1 VKLSVSVI
9 TYNHERYIAQALD
22 SILMQDVD
30 FEFEIIVGEDCSGD
44 RTREIVRA
52 YQEKHPGLIRTILP
66 EKNLGNGGK
75 RILAQTLEMCRG
87 EYIARMDGD
96 DYWTSALK
104 LRKQVEFLDEH
115 ADCSMCYHDV
125 LVVYED
131 QSQEAH
137 TAVSAQQPIFSQADA
152 LFAGTFVPS
161 CSPLIRKS
169 ALLPLPSWYQN
180 LPSGDW
186 SMYLTAAEH
195 GMIGYLNE
203 VMGVYRVHRGGLWS
217 GLDPI
222 AQLRHLVELFVRLE
236 AATGE
241 RYRRQINW
249 ALSERYLRLA
259 RQHAHRGEH
268 FEARRYAQKALRRN
282 PLGRGIDRRRLLRYL
297 AKPYTSLLSRFV
309 ARLRQWP
316 NSRT

>member
-30 FEFEIIVGEDCSGD
+30 FEFEVIVGEDCSGD
-44 RTREIVRA
+44 RTREIVLA
-52 YQEKHPGLIRTILP
+52 YQEKHPDIIRTILP

-104 LRKQVEFLDEH
+104 LRKQAAFLEEN
-115 ADCSMCYHDV
+115 ANCAMCYHDA

-131 QSQEAH
+131 QSQEPHA
-137 TAVSAQQPIFSQADA
+137 AVSADQPIFSRADA
-152 LFAGTFVPS
+152 LFAGCFVPS
-161 CSPLIRKS
+161 CSPLIRRS

-186 SMYLTAAEH
+186 SMYLIAAEH
-195 GMIGYLNE
+195 GLIGYLDE
-203 VMGVYRVHRGGLWS
+203 VMGVYRVHQEGLWS

-222 AQLRHLVELFVRLE
+222 AQLLSVVEKFVQLE
-236 AATGE
+236 AATGG
-241 RYRRQINW
+241 RYQQQINW
-249 ALSERYLRLA
+249 ALSDTYLRLA
-259 RQHAHRGEH
+259 MRHAHSGEH
-268 FEARRYAQKALRRN
+268 SEARRYAQQALRRN

-297 AKPYTSLLSRFV
+297 VKPHTRTLSRIV
-309 ARLRQWP
+309 SNLRQWP
-316 NSRT
+316 RHR